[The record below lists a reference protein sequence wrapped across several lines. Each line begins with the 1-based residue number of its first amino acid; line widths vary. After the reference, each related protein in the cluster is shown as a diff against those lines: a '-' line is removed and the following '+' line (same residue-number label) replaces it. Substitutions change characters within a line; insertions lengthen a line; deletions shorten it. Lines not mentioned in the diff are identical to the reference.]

1 MLNKII
7 STTIGLCISMPGW
20 VSSLFSPPLPV
31 RTSEQALLIGSHV
44 AHEKFPN
51 VNYNKYRLF
60 VADGDNKPHIMGG
73 LWCVYYELVDENGEI
88 ADVLGGGGPEIHIRK
103 KDGKIVYANL
113 QR

>member
-1 MLNKII
+1 MLGWLLGLFLQQAAPIETPRQAQII
-7 STTIGLCISMPGW
+7 GERI
-20 VSSLFSPPLPV
+20 
-31 RTSEQALLIGSHV
+31 

-51 VNYNKYRLF
+51 INYNKYRIF

-73 LWCVYYELVDENGEI
+73 LWCVYYALVNENGELEN
-88 ADVLGGGGPEIHIRK
+88 VLGGGGPEIHIRK